1 MAYFKMPLDASAL
14 KTLCFWCE
22 FQSRLLFIISLLLKN
37 SLTGLQGY
45 KKSASGWCMCSKMSL
60 LIISSLLNV
69 SLNFTLETQVILPLL
84 RSDLYATLMECV
96 NGDLSL
102 SLPSWHTD
110 RFAVGVVAASG
121 GYPGPVKKGCVI
133 QGLNDLMVCVS
144 IWNENTSWTPSK
156 TNSAV
161 CCRQMTSLQSLLI
174 AY

>member
-1 MAYFKMPLDASAL
+1 
-14 KTLCFWCE
+14 
-22 FQSRLLFIISLLLKN
+22 
-37 SLTGLQGY
+37 
-45 KKSASGWCMCSKMSL
+45 MCSKVSL
-60 LIISSLLNV
+60 LIISSLLNA

-144 IWNENTSWTPSK
+144 IWNQNTS
-156 TNSAV
+156 
-161 CCRQMTSLQSLLI
+161 
-174 AY
+174 